1 MNVRRSQILIVDD
14 ERCNRQVLSDIIEQE
29 HDALCAESG
38 QQALELVTNRPID
51 LILLDVLM
59 PEMDG
64 YEVCRRLKESPDTAR
79 IPVLFVTSKNDP
91 RDETRGLNVG
101 AIDYLIKPVHPSVI
115 LARVRNHLALKQYAD
130 LLARQS
136 FLDGLTGI
144 PNRRYLDEM
153 LDKEWRRAL
162 REEQFLSLLLI
173 DIDFFKRYNDLYGH
187 PAGDDCLRR
196 VAAALSHSVSRGSDL
211 VARYGGEEFTI
222 LLPGDDAAGAVTV
235 AERAMAAISAL
246 QIVHLHSEVSAL
258 LTISIGSA
266 TALPCRDMTPATL
279 LQMADRALY
288 QAKEQGR
295 NRYVQMES
303 LIC

>member
-14 ERCNRQVLSDIIEQE
+14 ERCNRQVLSDIIAEE
-29 HDALCAESG
+29 HDAVCAESG
-38 QQALELVTNRPID
+38 PQALDIVGKQPID

-91 RDETRGLNVG
+91 RDETRGLDVG

-144 PNRRYLDEM
+144 PNRRYLDET

-162 REEQFLSLLLI
+162 REEQVLSLLLI

-222 LLPGDDAAGAVTV
+222 LLPGDGAVGAVTV

-246 QIVHLHSEVSAL
+246 QIVHLHSEVSAF
-258 LTISIGSA
+258 LTISIGIA

-295 NRYVQMES
+295 NRYVQVES